1 MRGAFV
7 VQLGPGTRPKE
18 GKFEGCVEEVDA
30 GNELRFHSS
39 EALLK
44 FMGERFEIAAA
55 ATGRAQ
61 SGNSEKAPSVQE
73 SDRKKRKSE

>member
-1 MRGAFV
+1 M
-7 VQLGPGTRPKE
+7 VQLGPETNPKV
-18 GKFEGCVEEVDA
+18 GRFEGCVEEVDA
-30 GNELRFHSS
+30 GIELRFHSG
-39 EALLK
+39 EELLK